1 MIDKFKNTNIQFSK
15 ISYLAEF
22 YPYNLTDTLV
32 KNNIYKDTDLIN
44 KSKVYGYDPLFIPEF
59 HITDLYVECENIKT
73 KEKFKVLKKKFL
85 RWQLERI
92 NVKTIFHI
100 ISKTEANFENIFNLD
115 KEISKDRNYNPVEWL
130 NAYDKSTLNLGL
142 SFIKRLRKEVP
153 EKFYEILIESILD
166 DETGLHKWLESDI
179 SNNFSLINKYKNWD
193 TEICILSIGHFY
205 PILFSRENSFTYNL
219 RDHTGI
225 KMYVRNYDER

>member
-59 HITDLYVECENIKT
+59 HITDIYLECENIKT

-115 KEISKDRNYNPVEWL
+115 KEISKDRNFNPVEWL

-142 SFIKRLRKEVP
+142 SFIKRLK
-153 EKFYEILIESILD
+153 
-166 DETGLHKWLESDI
+166 
-179 SNNFSLINKYKNWD
+179 
-193 TEICILSIGHFY
+193 
-205 PILFSRENSFTYNL
+205 LF
-219 RDHTGI
+219 
-225 KMYVRNYDER
+225 

>member
-44 KSKVYGYDPLFIPEF
+44 KSTVYGYDPLFIPEF
-59 HITDLYVECENIKT
+59 NITDIYVECENIKT

-100 ISKTEANFENIFNLD
+100 ISKTEAN
-115 KEISKDRNYNPVEWL
+115 
-130 NAYDKSTLNLGL
+130 
-142 SFIKRLRKEVP
+142 
-153 EKFYEILIESILD
+153 
-166 DETGLHKWLESDI
+166 
-179 SNNFSLINKYKNWD
+179 
-193 TEICILSIGHFY
+193 
-205 PILFSRENSFTYNL
+205 
-219 RDHTGI
+219 
-225 KMYVRNYDER
+225 

>member
-15 ISYLAEF
+15 IFYLAEF

-205 PILFSRENSFTYNL
+205 PILYSREKRFTYDL
-219 RDHTGI
+219 KDHTGI